1 MNSRRLIAKLEHELF
16 LLRRYRI
23 LPRRKLR
30 RSQLRGVD
38 PEELEGPEHDMG
50 RSRVI
55 PGVAVKDDKKF
66 KHRWKRTR

>member
-1 MNSRRLIAKLEHELF
+1 MNSRRVIAQLKHDLY

-23 LPRRKLR
+23 LPQRKK
-30 RSQLRGVD
+30 LRGVD
-38 PEELEGPEHDMG
+38 PPELVTPEHDMS

-66 KHRWKRTR
+66 KHKWRRIR